1 MISFGNVKTVIKITS
16 LMAWSVLHVI
26 WKIAKIVLT
35 LSLAIFVVLTTS
47 CLKEIAMLGFKT
59 VVFHMKTS
67 LKILIWVEI
76 ILHALDVMMVSTQL
90 LMEHAKLALQA
101 AYIAQK
107 KKIIAFHAGGTM
119 SFRMEN
125 ALIRT
130 LKDARRL
137 MMKMDQSA
145 MNVGLLTAF
154 P

>member
-1 MISFGNVKTVIKITS
+1 
-16 LMAWSVLHVI
+16 
-26 WKIAKIVLT
+26 
-35 LSLAIFVVLTTS
+35 
-47 CLKEIAMLGFKT
+47 
-59 VVFHMKTS
+59 
-67 LKILIWVEI
+67 VEI